1 EERPWLTNLTPRSI
15 TIRTM
20 RLSSIS
26 TKRPTPRT
34 SRTTSRRMKI
44 SSLARLPTRLTKTP
58 PTKSLTRPRTKSQRR
73 SSNGHLHRRLQ
84 GRTFLYLRPPAGRVG
99 RNGLLSVRL
108 QVQGWREPR
117 HLQLPVGSRRSHH
130 FPPR

>member
-1 EERPWLTNLTPRSI
+1 
-15 TIRTM
+15 M
-20 RLSSIS
+20 RLSSTS

-34 SRTTSRRMKI
+34 SRTTSRRTKT
-44 SSLARLPTRLTKTP
+44 SSPSRVPSRWTKTP
-58 PTKSLTRPRTKSQRR
+58 PTKSPTRPRTKSQRR
-73 SSNGHLHRRLQ
+73 SSNGHFYRRLQ
-84 GRTFLYLRPPAGRVG
+84 RRSFLYLRPPAGRVG

-108 QVQGWREPR
+108 QVQGWREHR